1 MDASI
6 WKLKA
11 LIKKNFLEMKRNL
24 FSTFCEIFFP
34 IILMLLILLLKS
46 AFKVET
52 KTFDLEEKNNFNFM
66 EKHSIVNV
74 NFSSDDYNTIE
85 TWNGMNYS
93 EIFKICSNQNE
104 NNKERPLIAMINV
117 PDDIKNTL
125 KNDSEKYGIYQLDD
139 SHFKNFSSLN
149 EMDNYIKDI
158 SYGEDENH
166 PLICFGISYSENGN
180 NYDYTLHYFEKELYN
195 GAEDIPPSQHILDPF
210 QSGPDMDAYE
220 KYQKNGYTYIM
231 KVISEYIIKKETNNN
246 VEINFG
252 ILPMKYLDYR
262 EDLFASVIGFLGP
275 FFIIIAYMA
284 HLCIYVYRMVSEK
297 ESKAKEGMKVMG
309 LTDGIYFCSY
319 FIQYTA
325 ISIFDS
331 IINAF
336 IFIKIFNKIPY
347 IIFFFIFFLFSL
359 NVFALAYFFQ
369 SFINK
374 AKESL
379 IISMLLYFIMFF
391 ISLLVTNE
399 TATYNMK
406 VGLSFFPPVTIYIGI
421 ILLGK
426 FESQFRTFKYS
437 DIFEMY
443 TNYSIIVMFVML
455 IADIII
461 YLFLGYYFQN
471 VIPQSYGIRKPW
483 YFIFK
488 KIFKILCFKKKVH
501 SYNINYV
508 DRRATINNSLNNN
521 NNNNALNDNFQ
532 SEEIYKDM
540 VNPKDCLRIIN
551 LVKQFDD
558 GKKAV
563 NRVNLNLYKN
573 EIFALLGHN
582 GAGKTTLISILTG
595 MYEAT
600 GGEAIYDDLNILS
613 PENVDTFRKKV
624 GICPQHDVLFGD
636 LSIREH
642 LELFAIFK
650 GVHTNELNNE
660 INKSITDFQ
669 FDREKTNIPVK
680 NLSAG
685 DRRKLSIAISL
696 IGGSEIIFLDEPS
709 SGMDITSRRNLWEI
723 LKRQSNNK
731 IIILTTHYMEEASV
745 LGKRIGII
753 NLGKMKCIGT
763 PLFLIEKFGKFMSIN
778 ISKDEGAN
786 DKDIISFINENV
798 ESPEFESLSE
808 EILVR
813 IPKDN
818 FLKDK
823 GKISLHDFF
832 ENLDENLNKLKIK
845 TYSVS
850 MPTLED
856 VFLNIA
862 AEDETD
868 RLSKIIETEKKNDE
882 ILFNSDYLDNFENKS
897 KFMSDF
903 KTNCKRRLFLMIRDK
918 KGFLL
923 EILCPILLVLI
934 GGIISQ
940 VKFVF
945 ASPDFSV
952 RDISSIGNQVIYFS
966 GVNVSDYLISRQI
979 NITSKILNLYDDENH
994 YLCEVEDNEQN
1005 EIYNQNYNDEN
1016 ENYTLNISDYIE
1028 CIYDKTIYSESNSQK
1043 EVDMNSK
1050 NYIGYYGSLLLL
1062 NENNNNENKY
1072 EFVELINA
1080 RVTQG
1085 VPIYTAAFLEKIV
1098 QNEVKKK
1105 SSKEIFVNFKNKV
1118 MVRTKK
1124 QELSSN
1130 SQNGTVII
1138 FVAIAFALIPANF
1151 ISIIVRERYNNS
1163 KHLMRLSGL
1172 NIFSYW
1178 IVNFMFEIIK
1188 YYFTGGICL
1197 IILKI
1202 FDYYSPYLILFYLLY
1217 GPPLILFTYFISFFF
1232 DDESSA
1238 LNKMVLLHSLIGVLG
1253 SSTIIVLRGNESVY
1267 KIGKFL
1273 QYVFSILPSFLF
1285 NFGYSLSFNK
1295 IFIYMV
1301 DYPDEW
1307 MKFTDKDLI
1316 KRFNLLKGPLIF
1328 LGIETIIY
1336 LGLLFF
1342 MEFLTYSSFFKK
1354 TTNNILFEESEIKDE
1369 GVLNE
1374 IHKASKTEIISNDNS
1389 LINKSNDLI
1398 LNDTNE
1404 KLMNPKIKEEYE
1416 KTQFIVI
1423 IKNLKKIYNTGIY
1436 KIFFCC
1442 FKEKGK
1448 VAIKNLNFCLE
1459 KGECF
1464 GLLGLN
1470 GAGKTS
1476 TFKCITQEISPSNG
1490 VILINGI
1497 NSQNNFNLIK
1507 NKFGYCPQYDA
1518 IFEYMTVYE
1527 NLEFYAKIKGVKQEF
1542 INQIVEIV
1550 IKEMRLDEFTKK
1562 ISGRL
1567 SGGNKRKLSVAI
1579 AMLCNPPIILL
1590 DEPST
1595 GMDPEARRF
1604 MWSVIHKMS
1613 KKGKKS
1619 SVIMTTHSM
1628 DEAETLCKRMAIM
1641 VNGEFVC
1648 LGKANEIK
1656 NKYGYGYELNLRIK
1670 PMTEEQENE
1679 LYFSKYNIDS
1689 KIIVKKDDIQNILN
1703 QIDKENFINEFRKG
1717 RLGEKLLNDI
1727 EKSNGVSIRHIINF
1741 IFYVQNAI
1749 KFVTFGI
1756 ENFNKIIIEENMDN
1770 NFLFKM
1776 KKKENEN
1783 KSIGYLFGLYD
1794 IHKEECFVTEYSIQ
1808 QTSLEQIFNSF
1819 SQKQD
1824 SEMLRR
1830 NSTIVEEGDVENI
1843 KSGSVKSG
1851 KSKKIILT
1859 KNYAKELLGED
1870 Y

>member
-1 MDASI
+1 M

-24 FSTFCEIFFP
+24 FSTFCEVFFP

-46 AFKVET
+46 AFKVE
-52 KTFDLEEKNNFNFM
+52 KKIFNKEEGNNYNFM
-66 EKHSIVNV
+66 KNHSIVNI
-74 NFSSDDYNTIE
+74 NFSSDDYDPNE
-85 TWNGMNYS
+85 LWNGMNYS
-93 EIFKICSNQNE
+93 DIFKICSS
-104 NNKERPLIAMINV
+104 NNKNRKERPLIATIDV
-117 PDDIKNTL
+117 PDEIKNTL
-125 KNDSEKYGIYQLDD
+125 INDSNNYGNYTLDD
-139 SHFKNFSSLN
+139 SNFIPFNSLS
-149 EMDNYIKDI
+149 EMNNYIKDI

-166 PLICFGISYSENGN
+166 KLICFGISFRYENS

-195 GAEDIPPSQHILDPF
+195 GAEDIPPSQHILDQF

-231 KVISEYIIKKETNNN
+231 KVISEFIIKNETGKNI
-246 VEINFG
+246 ELNFG

-325 ISIFDS
+325 ISFFDS
-331 IINAF
+331 LINAF
-336 IFIKIFNKIPY
+336 IFIKIFNTIPY
-347 IIFFFIFFLFSL
+347 IVFFFIFFLFSL
-359 NVFALAYFFQ
+359 NVFALAFFFQ

-374 AKESL
+374 AKESI
-379 IISMLLYFIMFF
+379 IISMLIYFIMFF
-391 ISLLVTNE
+391 ISLLVTND
-399 TATYNMK
+399 TASYNMK

-443 TNYSIIVMFVML
+443 TNYSIIIMFVML

-488 KIFKILCFKKKVH
+488 KIFKICCFKEKTH

-508 DRRATINNSLNNN
+508 DRRSTINNSLNNN
-521 NNNNALNDNFQ
+521 NNALNENFQ

-540 VNPKDCLRIIN
+540 VNPKDCLKIIN

-600 GGEAIYDDLNILS
+600 GGEAIYDDINILS

-636 LSIREH
+636 LSIKEH

-650 GVHTNELNNE
+650 GVHTNDLRNE

-669 FDREKTNIPVK
+669 FDREKINDPVK
-680 NLSAG
+680 KLSAG

-763 PLFLIEKFGKFMSIN
+763 PLFLIEKFGKYMSIN
-778 ISKDEGAN
+778 ISKDDDAN
-786 DKDIISFINENV
+786 DKDIISFIKENV

-813 IPKDN
+813 IPKEN
-818 FLKDK
+818 FTKNQ
-823 GKISLHDFF
+823 GKITLHDFF
-832 ENLDENLNKLKIK
+832 EILDENLNMLKIK

-868 RLSKIIETEKKNDE
+868 RLSKIIEREEKNDE

-934 GGIISQ
+934 GGLISQ
-940 VKFVF
+940 VDFIF
-945 ASPDFSV
+945 SSPDFSV
-952 RDISSIGNQVIYFS
+952 RDIPSIGNQVIYFS
-966 GVNVSDYLISRQI
+966 SVNNIDISDYLIPNQT
-979 NITSKILNLYDDENH
+979 NITSKILDFNYSNNNL
-994 YLCEVEDNEQN
+994 LCEERNNEQN
-1005 EIYNQNYNDEN
+1005 KIYNENYNDE
-1016 ENYTLNISDYIE
+1016 ENFTTTISNYID
-1028 CIYDKTIYSESNSQK
+1028 CIYNKTIYSESNSQK

-1062 NENNNNENKY
+1062 KDNEDGNQKY

-1085 VPIYTAAFLEKIV
+1085 VPIYTAAFLEQI
-1098 QNEVKKK
+1098 VKKETK
-1105 SSKEIFVNFKNKV
+1105 KEIKVNFKNKV
-1118 MVRTKK
+1118 MTRTKK

-1151 ISIIVRERYNNS
+1151 ISIIVRERNNNS

-1172 NIFSYW
+1172 NILSYW
-1178 IVNFMFEIIK
+1178 LVNFIFEIIK
-1188 YYFTGGICL
+1188 YYFTGGMCL
-1197 IILKI
+1197 IVLKI
-1202 FDYYSPYLILFYLLY
+1202 FDYYSAYLILFYLLY

-1232 DDESSA
+1232 NDESSA

-1253 SSTIIVLRGNESVY
+1253 SSTIIVLRGNESVH
-1267 KIGKFL
+1267 KIGKIL
-1273 QYVFSILPSFLF
+1273 QYIFSILPSFLF
-1285 NFGYSLSFNK
+1285 NFGYSLSYNK
-1295 IFIYMV
+1295 IFIIMI
-1301 DYPDEW
+1301 DYPVNYMHMTDE
-1307 MKFTDKDLI
+1307 DLI
-1316 KRFNLLKGPLIF
+1316 KKFNLLQGPLII
-1328 LGIETIIY
+1328 LAIETLFY
-1336 LGLLFF
+1336 LALLFF
-1342 MEFLTYSSFFKK
+1342 MEFLTYSNIFKK
-1354 TTNNILFEESEIKDE
+1354 YTNNILIEDSKVKDE

-1374 IHKASKTEIISNDNS
+1374 IQRASKNEIISNDSS
-1389 LINKSNDLI
+1389 LINNNNIINNSNEI
-1398 LNDTNE
+1398 NLNDSNE
-1404 KLMNPKIKEEYE
+1404 KLMNSKNYEEHE
-1416 KTQFIVI
+1416 KTEFIVI
-1423 IKNLKKIYNTGIY
+1423 IRNLKKIYKIGIY
-1436 KIFFCC
+1436 KLFFCC
-1442 FKEKGK
+1442 CKEKGK

-1476 TFKCITQEISPSNG
+1476 TFKCITQEISPTNG
-1490 VILINGI
+1490 EILINGI
-1497 NSQNNFNLIK
+1497 NSQNKFNLIK

-1542 INQIVEIV
+1542 LKQIVEIV

-1689 KIIVKKDDIQNILN
+1689 NAIVKKEDIQSILN
-1703 QIDKENFINEFRKG
+1703 QIDKESFIKEFKKG

-1727 EKSNGVSIRHIINF
+1727 EKSNGISIRNIINF

-1749 KFVTFGI
+1749 KFVSFGL

-1794 IHKEECFVTEYSIQ
+1794 EHKEECFVSEYSIQ

-1819 SQKQD
+1819 SQNQE
-1824 SEMLRR
+1824 SIMLTR
-1830 NSTIVEEGDVENI
+1830 NSTIVEDGDVENI
-1843 KSGSVKSG
+1843 YSSVKFD
-1851 KSKKIILT
+1851 KSQKIILDED
-1859 KNYAKELLGED
+1859 YAKKLLVD
-1870 Y
+1870 FN